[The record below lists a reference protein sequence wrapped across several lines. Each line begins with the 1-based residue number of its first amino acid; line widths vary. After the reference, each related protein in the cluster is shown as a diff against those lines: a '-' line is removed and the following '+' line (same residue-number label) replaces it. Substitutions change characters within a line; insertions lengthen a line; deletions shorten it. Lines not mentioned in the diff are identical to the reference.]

1 MKKILLLF
9 AFLISGILMQAQD
22 LVPVSEQQ
30 GKDMV
35 SRINSA
41 ASGLLSLKC
50 NFTQMKKLK
59 MMNKT
64 ISSSGEMFYQQSSKL
79 RWEYQSPYKYLF
91 IINGS
96 KVMMKNARKTDV
108 INVNQN
114 KVFQEIAKIMMNTMT
129 GKCLTDKSSFSST
142 MYKSGNLWLAR
153 LIPQRKELKQIFSE
167 IFITFD
173 PSKMLP
179 TEVVMK
185 DRNGDTTTIKLSDQI
200 KNGSISSDI
209 FAVD

>member
-1 MKKILLLF
+1 MKKILLLL

-35 SRINSA
+35 SRINSE

-50 NFTQMKKLK
+50 NFTQVKKLK
-59 MMNKT
+59 MMDKT